1 MNHVEHI
8 TYNTA
13 SQIRFKTSMLRSSLC
28 DYSDAYILLKENIA
42 VANIAAAG
50 QAANNDDKKELFK
63 NCASFISCVSRI
75 NKKQIEDAQ
84 SVDLIIPMYNLIK

>member
-1 MNHVEHI
+1 MNHVEHK

-42 VANIAAAG
+42 VANIAATG

-84 SVDLIIPMYNLIK
+84 YVDLIIPMYNLIE